1 MFDIV
6 DADGSGEVD
15 ADKLYETLKNA
26 GVSVMKEGMDAMIAA
41 IDEDNNGNI
50 SREEWEKAMK
60 FYFNEKKKQNQPF
73 LEEEDDVENL
83 LHIPEI
89 EMQSTEAYQSEKGLG
104 MQISGHNDDLVT
116 SNDGNNNSN

>member
-1 MFDIV
+1 
-6 DADGSGEVD
+6 
-15 ADKLYETLKNA
+15 
-26 GVSVMKEGMDAMIAA
+26 MDAMIAA